1 MRYHLEHETTYS
13 YATAVDLA
21 HHALRLDVRALPW
34 QRGNAVAISATPPAA
49 RESRTTDHFGNR
61 VTHLV
66 IEHPHERFTVTLAAD
81 VEVDPRAT
89 PKPETTPA
97 WESVRDALRGDGFPE
112 PVAESEFALDSPLA
126 SASPALADYAA
137 SSFAAGRPILAAVI
151 DLTRRINAEFRYD
164 PAATEVSTP
173 LDEVLK
179 QRAGVCQ
186 DFAHLEVAALRSLGL
201 AARYVSGYIAPKP
214 SSPPEPAAPAVAAAV
229 PAPAPAT
236 RAAPGAAA
244 ARGLRGADASHA
256 WVAVWCGKEA
266 GWVEVDPTNNLIA
279 GEAHVI
285 AAWGRD
291 YSDVSPVRG
300 VILGGGAHTLAVAVH
315 LTPR

>member
-13 YATAVDLA
+13 YASAVDLS
-21 HHALRLDVRALPW
+21 HHALRLDVRPLDW
-34 QRGNAVAISATPPAA
+34 QRGSAMAITCTPEAA
-49 RESRTTDHFGNR
+49 REQRTTDHFGNR
-61 VTHLV
+61 VTHLT

-81 VEVDPRAT
+81 VEVDAHAT
-89 PKPETTPA
+89 PRPDATPA
-97 WESVRDALRGDGFPE
+97 WDTVRDALRGDGFPE
-112 PVAESEFALDSPLA
+112 PVMESEFALDSPLA
-126 SASPALADYAA
+126 AASPALADYAA
-137 SSFAAGRPILAAVI
+137 PAFAPGRPILAAVI

-214 SSPPEPAAPAVAAAV
+214 TSGPAA
-229 PAPAPAT
+229 
-236 RAAPGAAA
+236 
-244 ARGLRGADASHA
+244 GLRGADASHA
-256 WVAVWCGKEA
+256 WVSVWCGSA
-266 GWVEVDPTNNLIA
+266 GWVDVDPTNDMIA
-279 GEAHVI
+279 GEAHVA

-315 LTPR
+315 LTAR

>member
-1 MRYHLEHETTYS
+1 MRYHLEHATTYS
-13 YATAVDLA
+13 YATAVDLS

-34 QRGNAVAISATPPAA
+34 QRGTGVAITCTPGAA

-66 IEHPHERFTVTLAAD
+66 IENPHERFIVTLAAD
-81 VEVDPRAT
+81 VEVDPRVT
-89 PKPETTPA
+89 PKPETTPS
-97 WESVRDALRGDGFPE
+97 WEGLCDALRGDGFPE

-137 SSFAAGRPILAAVI
+137 PLFAPGRPILAAAI

-214 SSPPEPAAPAVAAAV
+214 SAVPVANAPAAATLAPGSPPAS
-229 PAPAPAT
+229 
-236 RAAPGAAA
+236 
-244 ARGLRGADASHA
+244 GLRGADASHA
-256 WVAVWCGKEA
+256 WVALWCGKDA
-266 GWVEVDPTNNLIA
+266 GWIEVDPTNNMVA

-300 VILGGGAHTLAVAVH
+300 VILGGGAHTLGVAVH
-315 LTPR
+315 LTPRG

>member
-1 MRYHLEHETTYS
+1 MRYHLKHETTYS
-13 YATAVDLA
+13 YASAVDLS
-21 HHALRLDVRALPW
+21 HHALRLDVRPLDW
-34 QRGNAVAISATPPAA
+34 QRGSAIAIACTPEAA

-61 VTHLV
+61 VTHLT
-66 IEHPHERFTVTLAAD
+66 IEHPHERFTVTLSAD
-81 VEVDPRAT
+81 VEVDAHAT

-112 PVAESEFALDSPLA
+112 PVVESEFALDSPLA
-126 SASPALADYAA
+126 AASPALADYAA
-137 SSFAAGRPILAAVI
+137 PSFAAGRPILAAVI

-214 SSPPEPAAPAVAAAV
+214 G
-229 PAPAPAT
+229 
-236 RAAPGAAA
+236 RASTAAA
-244 ARGLRGADASHA
+244 APGLRGADASHA
-256 WVAVWCGKEA
+256 WVSVWCGAQA
-266 GWVEVDPTNNLIA
+266 GWVDVDPTNNMVA
-279 GEAHVI
+279 GEAHVV

-291 YSDVSPVRG
+291 YADVSPVRG

-315 LTPR
+315 LEARA

>member
-1 MRYHLEHETTYS
+1 MRYHLRHETTYA
-13 YATAVDLA
+13 YASAVDLS
-21 HHALRLDVRALPW
+21 HHALRLDVRPLDW
-34 QRGNAVAISATPPAA
+34 QRGSAVTIACTPEAA
-49 RESRTTDHFGNR
+49 RQSRTTDHFGNR
-61 VTHLV
+61 VTHLT
-66 IEHPHERFTVTLAAD
+66 IEHPHDRFTVTLEAD
-81 VEVDPRAT
+81 VEVDAHPT
-89 PKPETTPA
+89 PPPEVTPA
-97 WESVRDALRGDGFPE
+97 WDGVRDALGGDGFPE
-112 PVAESEFALDSPLA
+112 PALESEFALDSSLA
-126 SASPALADYAA
+126 AASPALADYAQP
-137 SSFAAGRPILAAVI
+137 SFAPGRPILAAVI

-214 SSPPEPAAPAVAAAV
+214 GAGRAPD
-229 PAPAPAT
+229 
-236 RAAPGAAA
+236 
-244 ARGLRGADASHA
+244 LRGADASHA
-256 WVAVWCGKEA
+256 WVSVWCGAA
-266 GWVEVDPTNNLIA
+266 GWVDVDPTNNMVA
-279 GEAHVI
+279 GEAHVT

-315 LTPR
+315 LTARE

>member
-13 YATAVDLA
+13 YATAVDLS

-34 QRGNAVAISATPPAA
+34 QRGSAVAISCSPGAA
-49 RESRTTDHFGNR
+49 RESRTVDHFGNR

-66 IEHPHERFTVTLAAD
+66 IENPHERFTVTLAAE

-137 SSFAAGRPILAAVI
+137 SSFAPARPILAAVI

-214 SSPPEPAAPAVAAAV
+214 RAIPESAAAAPVPAATAPAAPA
-229 PAPAPAT
+229 APAAT
-236 RAAPGAAA
+236 APP
-244 ARGLRGADASHA
+244 GLRGADASHA
-256 WVAVWCGKEA
+256 WVAVWCGKDA
-266 GWVEVDPTNNLIA
+266 GWVEVDPTNNMVA

-300 VILGGGAHTLAVAVH
+300 VILGGGAHTLGVAVH
-315 LTPR
+315 LTPRA